1 MDWQEMDDRW
11 NLLAKQLIHGV
22 EISGGT
28 KVSVF
33 MTDIG
38 CIDAVS
44 AFVTEC
50 YKVGALPQVMATDER
65 FDRIAQDYATDEMLK
80 RPADLEV
87 LSMEWADV
95 HVSFRGMVLPDP
107 KINQHKVALQ
117 RKGKGIVSTKR
128 WQETK
133 WCLVRVPTFQW
144 SEMIN
149 TDYEDFLDE
158 FFGGC
163 LADWGRMDSLQLS
176 LCNQLNQAKK
186 IRIVSDDTDLILGVN
201 GRLWLSFA
209 GEANLP
215 DGEVASAPLET
226 EVDGHIKFP
235 GEFWFSGI
243 TIRDLIL
250 KFERGRVVDFSASEG
265 AEFVAGA
272 LGTDLGAKI
281 LGEIGIGTNPRMKT
295 LTGDLLLD
303 EKILGTVHI
312 ALGRSYPDSLGIN
325 ESALHW
331 DIVKDLREKGCF
343 LYVDDEAIIADG
355 QLKGPLASFLSLSN

>member
-1 MDWQEMDDRW
+1 MDNRW
-11 NLLAKQLIHGV
+11 NLLALQLIHGV
-22 EISGGT
+22 EISRGT

-38 CIDAVS
+38 CIEAVS
-44 AFVTEC
+44 AFVSEC

-65 FDRIAQDYATDEMLK
+65 FDRIAQEYASDEMLES
-80 RPADLEV
+80 PADLEV
-87 LSMEWADV
+87 ISMEWADV
-95 HVSFRGMVLPDP
+95 HVSFRGMVVPDEN
-107 KINQHKVALQ
+107 INQHKVALQ
-117 RKGKGIVSTKR
+117 RKGKGMVSTKR
-128 WQETK
+128 WQETT
-133 WCLVRVPTFQW
+133 WCLVRVPTLQW
-144 SEMIN
+144 SEMIKI
-149 TDYEDFLDE
+149 DYEDLLDE

-163 LADWGRMDSLQLS
+163 LADWGRMDSLQLE
-176 LCNQLNQAKK
+176 LCDQLNQANHM
-186 IRIVSDDTDLILGVN
+186 RIVSGDTDLILGIN
-201 GRLWLSFA
+201 GRKWLSFA

-226 EVDGHIKFP
+226 EVHGHIKFP

-250 KFERGRVVDFSASEG
+250 KFESGRVVDFSAAEG
-265 AEFVAGA
+265 AEFVAGVLA
-272 LGTDLGAKI
+272 TDAGSRI
-281 LGEIGIGTNPRMKT
+281 LGEIGIGTNPSMKT

-312 ALGRSYPDSLGIN
+312 ALGRAYPDSLGTN

-343 LYVDDEAIIADG
+343 LYIDNIAIIADG
-355 QLKGPLASFLSLSN
+355 QLSGPLASFL